1 MSDKINRYKI
11 RYNDEGYVE
20 AVIKTDGEDFDY
32 EGQISFMPDICH
44 GWYKMENGTLI
55 VDEAKKAQI
64 EKIRSDAQEI
74 LDLKAKL
81 KNSDGIIAETF
92 ESILSLDNSV
102 TFIVDFIRILRE
114 FRAKYSVVLA
124 NRKVWRARLE
134 ELED

>member
-1 MSDKINRYKI
+1 MKQINRYKI

-32 EGQISFMPDICH
+32 EGQISFIPDICH
-44 GWYKMENGTLI
+44 GWYKMENGALI

-64 EKIRSDAQEI
+64 VEAANNAAEI

-81 KNSDGIIAETF
+81 KDSDGIIAETF
-92 ESILSLDNSV
+92 ETILSLDNSV